1 MEAHAH
7 GARGRMIASIVEGA
21 GWLAL
26 QLPAAA
32 AETTLVRQVGS
43 EPTLLEQVTS
53 IATTVLTVTFLVLTV
68 ALVPAAWNFRKS
80 YARVNELLDRV
91 YGDINPIMRHTSS
104 IADNVNYITTS
115 IRVDVQ
121 QINQTIAS
129 ANARLTQAIAMTEDR
144 LREVN
149 ALLTVV
155 QEEAEDMFVSTASAM
170 RGVRAGAS
178 ALRDG
183 TLPPVPDGDVR
194 AEALDEEYDAYEDL
208 QDDEVTDGNDDA
220 SRLAADDEPARPR
233 IRPRGP
239 RARGLA

>member
-1 MEAHAH
+1 
-7 GARGRMIASIVEGA
+7 MIASIAEVV

-26 QLPAAA
+26 QAPAA

-43 EPTLLEQVTS
+43 EPSLLDQVTS
-53 IATTVLTVTFLVLTV
+53 IATTVLTLAFLVLTV

-80 YARVNELLDRV
+80 YARINELLDRV
-91 YGDINPIMRHTSS
+91 YGDINPIMRHTST

-155 QEEAEDMFVSTASAM
+155 QEEAEDMFVSTASAV

-178 ALRDG
+178 VLRDG
-183 TLPPVPDGDVR
+183 ALPPASVADGG

-208 QDDEVTDGNDDA
+208 HDDEVTDGNHDTTRVPPDDHA
-220 SRLAADDEPARPR
+220 ERPR
-233 IRPRGP
+233 IRPR
-239 RARGLA
+239 RARPGGLA